1 MKKACFIVLAI
12 VISCSFIRG
21 GAITAQDTE
30 AYRMPTIQKLN
41 HSLKELK
48 HAEWV
53 INTIS
58 ELASISCSL

>member
-41 HSLKELK
+41 HSLKALK
-48 HAEWV
+48 H
-53 INTIS
+53 
-58 ELASISCSL
+58 ELEDLKQLTKNDKN